1 MPLASASVTGASSM
15 VWPGIVGRAVRRRR
29 FLSGSVIVL
38 LALIA
43 SAPGSVVA
51 QDNALQLT
59 QRFTEARLAG
69 DYATAVR
76 YGNQALAELATSPD
90 AAASVDRAD
99 LLVGLGEAHTHLD
112 QDQAALENY
121 QQALTLR
128 EAAIGAENPD
138 LVPLLQA
145 IADVN
150 LTQHRFLDAAGQL
163 QRIVSIE
170 RAAYGDSHPNVR
182 VTLQKLRDAWQSAE
196 RPEEVANTDALIRK
210 LDASARSVPLTRGKQ
225 RRDRRYKQDDGF
237 ATVRVFYGTN
247 RAPSGGTKPAE
258 FYGTARSDVSTGYLD
273 VTIPEVHRE
282 GELETQSR
290 WSMITMAASGEAKRR
305 FVLLNSV
312 VPLTQKAFVTALQ
325 RNIQSAPSRDV
336 FVFIHGFNS
345 SFEDAARRTAQLAYD
360 LDFDGTPMMY
370 SWPSQ
375 ASTTAYTVDEASVG
389 ISSRKFAGF
398 LDTVVD
404 QSGAQRIH
412 LIAHSMGNRALI
424 EGLETFLAKRA
435 PEQRKNVFGQ
445 IVFTAPDVDRDYFL
459 ETIESV
465 RDSAQRVTLYASDN
479 DLALKTSQKIH
490 GAPRAGLAGASII
503 TLPWLDTI
511 DMSAVEA
518 DMLGHSYF
526 AANAGAIYDLFRLW
540 WRDEPPQQRCGMVD
554 RENSRSRIWRFNVDL
569 CAGQDLLQAGVLFK
583 RFGAQARARARA
595 RLNAVADN
603 TQKQEWSRIL
613 KRLDGLLNTPD
624 RPGER

>member
-1 MPLASASVTGASSM
+1 MPAAGAVTGASSM
-15 VWPGIVGRAVRRRR
+15 IWPGSVGTAVRRGRQ
-29 FLSGSVIVL
+29 FSYSSVFALLAVIVL
-38 LALIA
+38 
-43 SAPGSVVA
+43 APNIVLA
-51 QDNALQLT
+51 QDALQLT

-76 YGNQALAELATSPD
+76 YGDQALAGLATSPD
-90 AAASVDRAD
+90 AAISIDRAD
-99 LLVGLGEAHTHLD
+99 LLIGLGDAHAHLGHD
-112 QDQAALENY
+112 PAALDNY
-121 QQALTLR
+121 GRALTLR

-145 IADVN
+145 IADLN
-150 LTQHRFLDAAGQL
+150 LAQHRFMDAAGQL
-163 QRIVSIE
+163 QRIVTIE

-182 VTLQKLRDAWQSAE
+182 VTLQKLRDAWQSAGRSE
-196 RPEEVANTDALIRK
+196 DAANTEALMRK
-210 LDASARSVPLTRGKQ
+210 LDASARSVPLTRSKQ
-225 RRDRRYKQDDGF
+225 KRDRRYKQEDGF

-247 RAPSGGTKPAE
+247 RAPTGETKPAE
-258 FYGTARSDVSTGYLD
+258 FYGAARSDLSTGYLD

-290 WSMITMAASGEAKRR
+290 WSLITMEASGEAKRR

-325 RNIQSAPSRDV
+325 RNIQSAPSQDV

-404 QSGAQRIH
+404 RSGAQRIH

-459 ETIESV
+459 ETVDSV
-465 RDSAQRVTLYASDN
+465 RDSARRVTLYASDN

-490 GAPRAGLAGASII
+490 GAPRAGLAGAGII

-511 DMSAVEA
+511 DMSAVQA

-540 WRDEPPQQRCGMVD
+540 WRDEPPAQRCGMVD

-595 RLNAVADN
+595 RLNAVADS

-613 KRLDGLLNTPD
+613 VRLDGLLNAPD
-624 RPGER
+624 QPGMR